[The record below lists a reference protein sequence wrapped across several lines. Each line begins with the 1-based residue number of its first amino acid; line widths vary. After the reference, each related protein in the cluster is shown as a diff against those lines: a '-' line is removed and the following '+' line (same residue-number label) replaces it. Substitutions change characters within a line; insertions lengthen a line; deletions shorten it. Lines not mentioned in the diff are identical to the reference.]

1 MAAFPAGYNL
11 DRSSGFV
18 FDDNVS
24 PDEMSDGSTYLRTT
38 GATQYI
44 TIRCVFKYLTL
55 AEKNTLTAF
64 LFTNKATVVTW
75 TIDSIDYSGYFKGG
89 HSESMSGNRYSVRF
103 TYRAE
108 VV

>member
-11 DRSSGFV
+11 DRSSGFT
-18 FDDNVS
+18 FDNNVAQ
-24 PDEMSDGSTYLRTT
+24 DEMSDGSTYLRTL

-44 TIRCVFKYLTL
+44 KIRCVFKYLTL

-64 LFTNKATVVTW
+64 LLTNKATVVTW
-75 TIDSIDYSGYFKGG
+75 TVDSINYSGYFIDG
-89 HSESMSGNRYSVRF
+89 HSETMAGNRYSVRC